1 MRNKNGIYYFF
12 LWFGAAVSVAEIM
25 AGAFI
30 GPLGTKKGIT
40 AILLGHLIGC
50 LILGLTGIIGQEKE
64 MTAMETVSLS
74 FGNFGKYIFSVLNF
88 VQLIGWTAIMLITAS
103 NGMNQIFKN
112 IFGYENFYLW
122 VLVVGILVYIWT
134 EFTTFKYPKLNY
146 VSVVMLM
153 ILTIAMFYLL
163 VNKNSIG
170 IANKENISFGLA
182 LEISIVMPISWLPLI
197 SDYTKHAIDRKTSF
211 IGSFLGYFISSS
223 FMYIVGLLC
232 SLKFNEIDI
241 INVLVKGNFGVGA
254 LIIVVLSTVTTTFL
268 DVYSA
273 TISVTNIKNFNKR
286 YVTLFVMAISIF
298 FALVF
303 KMEQYES
310 FLYLIGA
317 VFSPLFAVVLTDYFI
332 LKKNNNKVGHLI
344 SFISFVIGFIIY
356 MLIKD
361 TGTVFGVTIPIML
374 ITSII
379 SLSLKKIGGVVYG
392 NVKQSV

>member
-1 MRNKNGIYYFF
+1 MTNKNGKYYFF

-25 AGAFI
+25 AGALI
-30 GPLGTKKGIT
+30 GPLGIKKGIA

-74 FGNFGKYIFSVLNF
+74 FGNFGKSIFSVLNF
-88 VQLIGWTAIMLITAS
+88 VQLVGWTAIMLITAS

-134 EFTTFKYPKLNY
+134 EFSSFKYPKLNY
-146 VSVVMLM
+146 ASVVMLM
-153 ILTIAMFYLL
+153 ILSIAMFYVL
-163 VNKNSIG
+163 VNKNAIV
-170 IANKENISFGLA
+170 IANNANISFGLA
-182 LEISIVMPISWLPLI
+182 LELSIVMPISWLPLI
-197 SDYTKHAIDRKTSF
+197 SDYTKHALDRKTSF
-211 IGSFLGYFISSS
+211 VGSFLGYFISSS

-232 SLKFNEIDI
+232 SVKFNEIDI
-241 INVLVKGNFGVGA
+241 INVLIKGNFGIGA

-273 TISVTNIKNFNKR
+273 AISVINIKNFNKR

-298 FALVF
+298 FALF
-303 KMEQYES
+303 FNMEQYES

-332 LKKNNNKVGHLI
+332 LKKNNDKVGYLI
-344 SFISFVIGFIIY
+344 SFISFAMGFVFY

-361 TGTVFGVTIPIML
+361 SGTIVGVTIPVMIL
-374 ITSII
+374 TSLI
-379 SLSLKKIGGVVYG
+379 SLSLKKIGGFVYG